1 MAKRRRLIADYDS
14 EDVNDEFY
22 ENCKEDREKARQLF
36 AIITEQLEKGI
47 ISIEEG
53 GATALKA
60 VEVMQ
65 KSNEQLMRLSQA
77 ITKKPIEEDFSPTK
91 FLANLQSEEE
101 VEQEIAALK
110 KD

>member
-1 MAKRRRLIADYDS
+1 
-14 EDVNDEFY
+14 
-22 ENCKEDREKARQLF
+22 
-36 AIITEQLEKGI
+36 
-47 ISIEEG
+47 
-53 GATALKA
+53 
-60 VEVMQ
+60 MQ